1 MPHNALSAVRTAV
14 TEAVTTT
21 FAELTGTA
29 VRLVR
34 EDATPGFDGAVAAHL
49 PLKGDPPG
57 VVLLELPA
65 ALADTLA
72 GRYLTPN
79 VELTPGLV
87 ADAVGEFVNVIAG
100 QVKTSL
106 KGTARHFH
114 LATPMPGLPAVVPAG
129 ALVLLFACPDGLL
142 RLTVDV
148 PVHETPLP

>member
-1 MPHNALSAVRTAV
+1 MPDTALTAVRTAV
-14 TEAVTTT
+14 VDAVVTT

-29 VRLVR
+29 FRLTR
-34 EDATPGFDGAVAAHL
+34 DGPPPAFDRTVAAHL

-57 VVLLELPA
+57 VVVLELPA

-79 VELTPGLV
+79 IVLTPDLV
-87 ADAVGEFVNVIAG
+87 TDTVGEFVNVIAG

-114 LATPMPGLPAVVPAG
+114 LATPNPGVPAVIPAG
-129 ALVLLFACPDGLL
+129 AQVLLFSSPDGFL
-142 RLTVDV
+142 RLTADV
-148 PVHETPLP
+148 PVHATPLP